1 MAIAKCG
8 FSSVPGG
15 APASELLVSYGPTLL
30 VNIGFDPN
38 YQPPPHP
45 NIPVAGITGIHALV
59 DTGAT
64 ESCID
69 SMLASQLNL
78 PVVDRRTVSGVS
90 GPQEVNMHLAQV
102 YIPPLSFTIYG
113 MFAGVHL
120 AAGGLV
126 HRALIGRSFLQRFTM
141 TYNGLTGDVTIESVS
156 ANQS

>member
-8 FSSVPGG
+8 FDDVPGG

-38 YQPPPHP
+38 YQPPPHA
-45 NIPVAGITGIHALV
+45 NIPVAGITGTHALV
-59 DTGAT
+59 DTGAS

-69 SMLASQLNL
+69 SMLAVQLNL
-78 PVVDRRTVSGVS
+78 PIVDRRIVSGVS

-102 YIPPLSFTIYG
+102 YIPSLSFTIYG

-120 AAGGLV
+120 TAGGQL
-126 HRALIGRSFLQRFTM
+126 HKALIGRSFLQRFTM
-141 TYNGLTGDVTIESVS
+141 TYDGRTGDVTISS
-156 ANQS
+156 